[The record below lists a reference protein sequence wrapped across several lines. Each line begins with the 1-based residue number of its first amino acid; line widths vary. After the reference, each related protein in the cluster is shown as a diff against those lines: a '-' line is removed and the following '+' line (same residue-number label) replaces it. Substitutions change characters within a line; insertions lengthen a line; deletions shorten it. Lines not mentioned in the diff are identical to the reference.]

1 MTRKTIDRYQLKQRA
16 TGKAALANHDKFL
29 EIVYI
34 LIDTPEQKGRI
45 TTKGPYRAGEGARI
59 R

>member
-29 EIVYI
+29 EIVVYI
-34 LIDTPEQKGRI
+34 D
-45 TTKGPYRAGEGARI
+45 
-59 R
+59 